1 MLIYYLVFL
10 FSFLLCGFDYLK
22 DQSVKLIVY
31 VAFSAFLIALPAFR
45 TIGTDNDSGSYEE
58 IFLSGNKYSLAEV
71 LEGKYEGNTERGYM
85 LLNKVILMM
94 GGDINTLLFVV
105 AVLTGVLNY
114 TLIYKVSKF
123 PFTALLI
130 YLSFFYL
137 YRDFTQ
143 IRYALSCA
151 FAYWTVFFFIRGR
164 YFSFF
169 FSFMVAMLFHNTAFA
184 LIVIL
189 PLCYFFKNRYIYM
202 IIPFFCLIGIF
213 VNPFPILLSLGG
225 VPEHMQMYLDE
236 DGAGGLAVSAIGLS
250 IMLIYFIYYNKFEKK
265 DSGLAI
271 YYRLLAV
278 GVSLSLLF
286 IQASILQRFS
296 YLFFQF
302 CVLLLPNMLSGLQRL
317 KDRYY
322 FVLLHFLFNC
332 FFLYYGVKL
341 IAPTLIRPYF

>member
-10 FSFLLCGFDYLK
+10 FSFLLCAFDYLK
-22 DQSVKLIVY
+22 DHSVKLIIY
-31 VAFSAFLIALPAFR
+31 IAFSSFLIALPAFR
-45 TIGTDNDSGSYEE
+45 SIGTDNDSGSYEE
-58 IFLSGNKYSLAEV
+58 IFLSGNKYSLTEV

-85 LLNKVILMM
+85 LLNKVILMV
-94 GGDINTLLFVV
+94 GGDINTLLFIV
-105 AVLTGVLNY
+105 ALLTGVLNY

-143 IRYALSCA
+143 IRYGLSCA
-151 FAYWTVFFFIRGR
+151 FAYWTVYFFLKRKYYACI
-164 YFSFF
+164 FSFII
-169 FSFMVAMLFHNTAFA
+169 ALLFHNTAFT
-184 LIVIL
+184 LIFIL
-189 PLCYFFKNRYIYM
+189 PLCYLFKNRYVYM
-202 IIPFFCLIGIF
+202 IVPFLCLIGLVI
-213 VNPFPILLSLGG
+213 NPFPLLLAMGG
-225 VPEHMQMYLDE
+225 VPEHMQMYLNE
-236 DGAGGLAVSAIGLS
+236 EGGGGLAVSAIGLS
-250 IMLIYFIYYNKFEKK
+250 IMLIYFIYYDKLKRTDFNF
-265 DSGLAI
+265 AF
-271 YYRLLAV
+271 YYRFLAV

-302 CVLLLPNMLSGLQRL
+302 CVLLLPNMLIELQKL

-322 FVLLHFLFNC
+322 FVLVHFLFNC
-332 FFLYYGVKL
+332 FFVYYGIKL